1 MSEPE
6 TLKAMAHLL
15 HDDEHSVCHNLQ
27 HLLPAEQLPVR
38 DIASNSLM
46 ALRHD
51 WSTQPELIET
61 HQ

>member
-1 MSEPE
+1 
-6 TLKAMAHLL
+6 MAHLL